1 MEDRQDALAAS
12 IARRFKLAVRI
23 HRGSRRKRP
32 TRRNLREARRAQI
45 AKVLPDAVEELRA
58 QGLWI
63 PPEPEVKA
71 HANAY
76 ADELA
81 DRSYSDRVVT
91 MRPHDTPRGRES
103 HRGRPGHRRTRS
115 TRAGPSDD
123 DGPGEPPPA
132 ARWLTI
138 ALKPRTVYHFGCLSR
153 EKRRA
158 SVPLQDDPARRRPP
172 LPGPSR

>member
-91 MRPHDTPRGRES
+91 MRPHDSPAAVSRTEAVPVIAGRAQLAPVRLTTTAQEN
-103 HRGRPGHRRTRS
+103 HRQR
-115 TRAGPSDD
+115 RAG
-123 DGPGEPPPA
+123 
-132 ARWLTI
+132 
-138 ALKPRTVYHFGCLSR
+138 
-153 EKRRA
+153 
-158 SVPLQDDPARRRPP
+158 
-172 LPGPSR
+172 